1 MPEGLCSSMH
11 GEEQPK
17 GPSPNAVGRGSCRD
31 DGNQSK
37 GQGLPDAGSPKPRWP
52 LEKKTIN
59 KKKLVEAGRAN
70 PHRLGPS
77 KAWRSCRS
85 CAVSVG
91 VAQWFGGTGLWL
103 GGTGGRG
110 LVMLAGV

>member
-1 MPEGLCSSMH
+1 MLWAGVR
-11 GEEQPK
+11 
-17 GPSPNAVGRGSCRD
+17 AVMMVKACRMRVLLNRGGRWR
-31 DGNQSK
+31 
-37 GQGLPDAGSPKPRWP
+37 
-52 LEKKTIN
+52 KKTIN
-59 KKKLVEAGRAN
+59 KKNLVEAGRAN